1 MAEKKRT
8 RWQRRPGTTGGK
20 LPWND
25 WRNATTW
32 RKATQLLLLAM
43 NIYIAI
49 TFWYWVRYYETASS
63 TTFVARPGGIEGWL
77 PIAGLMNLKY
87 SLVTGQLP
95 SVHAAAMLLLVAFI
109 VISLLLKKA
118 FCSWLCPVGTLS
130 ELIGDLGN
138 KLFGRQCVLPRWL
151 DIPLRGVKYSLLSFF
166 LYIAL
171 LMTAQAIHYFMLS
184 PYSVVMDVKML
195 VAIPAATDIA
205 FALGV
210 LALLGSRV
218 PLALKIFLMALAIID
233 DLGAIIIIALFYTN
247 DLSMASLGVAAV
259 AIAVLAVLNL
269 CGVRRTGVYIL
280 VGVVL
285 WTAVL
290 KSGVHATLAG
300 VIVGFFIPLKEKHGR
315 SPAKRLEHVLHPWVA
330 YLILPLFAFANA
342 GVSLQGVTL
351 DGLTS
356 ILPLG
361 IIAGLLIG
369 KPLGISLFCW
379 LALRLKLAHLPE
391 GTTYQQ
397 IMAVG
402 ILCGIGFTMSI
413 FIASLAFGSVDPEL
427 INWAKLG
434 ILVGSISSAVIGYS
448 WLRVRLRPSV

>member
-1 MAEKKRT
+1 MKHL
-8 RWQRRPGTTGGK
+8 QRFFSSDASGGII
-20 LPWND
+20 LII
-25 WRNATTW
+25 A
-32 RKATQLLLLAM
+32 AALAM
-43 NIYIAI
+43 LMANMGATSGWYHHFLETPVQLRVGALEINKNMLLWINDALMAVFFLLIGLEVKRELLQGSLASLRQAVFPVIAAI
-49 TFWYWVRYYETASS
+49 
-63 TTFVARPGGIEGWL
+63 GGMIVPALLYLAFNYSDPVTREGW
-77 PIAGLMNLKY
+77 
-87 SLVTGQLP
+87 
-95 SVHAAAMLLLVAFI
+95 
-109 VISLLLKKA
+109 
-118 FCSWLCPVGTLS
+118 
-130 ELIGDLGN
+130 
-138 KLFGRQCVLPRWL
+138 
-151 DIPLRGVKYSLLSFF
+151 
-166 LYIAL
+166 
-171 LMTAQAIHYFMLS
+171 
-184 PYSVVMDVKML
+184 
-195 VAIPAATDIA
+195 AIPAATDIA

-233 DLGAIIIIALFYTN
+233 DLGAIIIIALFYTS
-247 DLSMASLGVAAV
+247 DLSIVSLGVAAF
-259 AIAVLAVLNL
+259 AIVVLALLNL

-280 VGVVL
+280 VGAIL

-300 VIVGFFIPLKEKHGR
+300 VIVGFFIPLQEKHGR
-315 SPAKRLEHVLHPWVA
+315 SPAKRLEHILHPWVA

-342 GVSLQGVTL
+342 GVSLQGVTI

-356 ILPLG
+356 MLPLG

-379 LALRLKLAHLPE
+379 LALRFKLAHLPQ

-413 FIASLAFGSVDPEL
+413 FIASLAFGNVDPAL

-434 ILVGSISSAVIGYS
+434 ILIGSLLSAVVGYS
-448 WLRVRLRPSV
+448 WLRARLNAPA

>member
-1 MAEKKRT
+1 MIAAIGGMIVPALLYLAFNYSDPVT
-8 RWQRRPGTTGGK
+8 R
-20 LPWND
+20 
-25 WRNATTW
+25 
-32 RKATQLLLLAM
+32 
-43 NIYIAI
+43 
-49 TFWYWVRYYETASS
+49 
-63 TTFVARPGGIEGWL
+63 EGW
-77 PIAGLMNLKY
+77 
-87 SLVTGQLP
+87 
-95 SVHAAAMLLLVAFI
+95 
-109 VISLLLKKA
+109 
-118 FCSWLCPVGTLS
+118 
-130 ELIGDLGN
+130 
-138 KLFGRQCVLPRWL
+138 
-151 DIPLRGVKYSLLSFF
+151 
-166 LYIAL
+166 
-171 LMTAQAIHYFMLS
+171 
-184 PYSVVMDVKML
+184 
-195 VAIPAATDIA
+195 AIPAATDIA

-233 DLGAIIIIALFYTN
+233 DLGAIVIIALFYTS
-247 DLSMASLGVAAV
+247 DLSIVSLGVAAF
-259 AIAVLAVLNL
+259 AIAVLALLNL

-280 VGVVL
+280 VGAVL

-342 GVSLQGVTL
+342 GVSLQGVTI

-356 ILPLG
+356 MLPLG

-379 LALRLKLAHLPE
+379 LALRFKLAHLPQ

-413 FIASLAFGSVDPEL
+413 FIASLAFGNVDPEL

-434 ILVGSISSAVIGYS
+434 ILIGSLLSAVVGYS
-448 WLRVRLRPSV
+448 WLRARLNAPA